1 MLASLPPVLY
11 SRDQT
16 RALDAA
22 LIAGGIA
29 GLELMQRAAAA
40 AWSAVQQRWSRQRCM
55 TVLCGA
61 GNNAGDGYLLACLA
75 QAAGWQVSI
84 FTLSAPERLQ
94 GDAALAWRQAQDAGI
109 EIAPWQADSVLAG
122 VLVDAMLGTGLQGAV
137 RAGYAAAIDAI
148 SRAGA
153 PVLALDIPSGLDAD
167 CGVPL
172 GAVVQAALTVTFISV
187 KPGLLTGQGPDCC
200 GELLFAPLVDALPD
214 SVPATLEHLLPE
226 RWQDCLAPRVRSAHK
241 GRFGHLVL
249 VGGGP
254 GMGGAIMLAAETA
267 LHSGAGK
274 VSVATAPEH
283 VAPLL
288 ARHPEVMVHGLA
300 DVAEL
305 GALVQQADALV
316 VGPGLGRSAWA
327 QQCLAVCL
335 AADKPRVFD
344 ADALNLLARMPKPP
358 ALGELSVVTPHP
370 TEAARLLSCATA
382 DVSQDRLRA
391 TLRLV
396 ELLGCHAVLK
406 GAGSLVASP
415 ASAGLL
421 PALCSAG
428 NPGMAVGGMGDV
440 LSGLLGALLAQRVPA
455 AQAARY
461 AVLVHAQAGDQ
472 LAQKVGEVGLM
483 SSEMAPVI
491 RGVLNQRGVV

>member
-16 RALDAA
+16 RALDAT
-22 LIAGGIA
+22 LIAGGLA
-29 GLELMQRAAAA
+29 GLELMQRAASA
-40 AWSAVQQRWSRQRCM
+40 AWSAVQQRWSRHDGM

-84 FTLSAPERLQ
+84 LTLSAPERLQ
-94 GDAALAWRQAQDAGI
+94 GDAALAWQQARDAGVD
-109 EIAPWQADSVLAG
+109 IAPWQAGSELTG

-137 RAGYAAAIDAI
+137 RPGYGAAIEALNR
-148 SRAGA
+148 SGC
-153 PVLALDIPSGLDAD
+153 PVLALDVPSGLDAD

-172 GAVVQAALTVTFISV
+172 GAVVQATATVTFISV

-200 GELLFAPLVDALPD
+200 GELLFAPLVESLPD
-214 SVPATLEHLLPE
+214 SVPATMELLLPE
-226 RWQDCLAPRVRSAHK
+226 RWQSCLAPRARSAHK
-241 GRFGHLVL
+241 GRYGHLVL

-254 GMGGAIMLAAETA
+254 GMGGAIMLAAEAA

-274 VSVATAPEH
+274 ISVATAPEH

-288 ARHPEVMVHGLA
+288 ARHPEIMVHGLA
-300 DVAEL
+300 DAAEL
-305 GALVQQADALV
+305 GALLQHADALV

-327 QQCLAVCL
+327 QQCLAACI
-335 AADKPRVFD
+335 AADLPRVFD
-344 ADALNLLARMPKPP
+344 ADALNLLARMPRPP
-358 ALGELSVVTPHP
+358 ALGARSIVTPHP
-370 TEAARLLSCATA
+370 TEAARVLGCATA
-382 DVSQDRLRA
+382 DVSQDRLQA

-396 ELLGCHAVLK
+396 ELLDCHAVLK

-415 ASAGLL
+415 VSAGLL

-461 AVLVHAQAGDQ
+461 AVLVHAQAGDH
-472 LAQKVGEVGLM
+472 LARRVGEVGLM
-483 SSEMAPVI
+483 ASEMAPVI